1 MPLTSPYSFTA
12 NFAKMRSHLS
22 LSLHQEHTPHRQRGN
37 GANGSRV
44 ARIFFGRPF
53 PLTASYGESDRK
65 VGSFIAL
72 RQRSRTAKRYG
83 PAVRDVEE
91 QKKDFRRSSVLGKPG
106 RNANES

>member
-22 LSLHQEHTPHRQRGN
+22 LSLHQEQTPHRQRGN

-53 PLTASYGESDRK
+53 PLTASEGESDRK
-65 VGSFIAL
+65 VGSFMAL
-72 RQRSRTAKRYG
+72 RQRSQTAKRYDPTV
-83 PAVRDVEE
+83 PAVEK
-91 QKKDFRRSSVLGKPG
+91 QKKGLLEISV
-106 RNANES
+106 N